1 MVITHIIE
9 AYDSV
14 WREALYAKLNNL
26 GFGGKVLKLIKSL
39 YCNDSLNFIINGKY
53 SSSLYLT
60 RGVKQGNNKT
70 HKPNPALT

>member
-1 MVITHIIE
+1 MVITQIIQ
-9 AYDSV
+9 AYDTV

-70 HKPNPALT
+70 HKPNTALT

>member
-1 MVITHIIE
+1 MVITQLIQ
-9 AYDSV
+9 AYDTV
-14 WREALYAKLNNL
+14 WREALYAKLDNL

-60 RGVKQGNNKT
+60 RGVRQGNNKI
-70 HKPNPALT
+70 HKPNTALT